1 MSSSGPVWSLKGIAG
16 EFQGNTLPLKA
27 PLMTIGRTV
36 ENHIVIS
43 DTNISRHHATIYLN
57 REKIQIQD
65 EESRNGVI
73 LNDRKI
79 EAGKRFDLKHGDKI
93 MMGPHGFVIEM
104 DDDARFNPAH
114 QTQTRELPAP
124 PKKTK
129 ASTQATTVAK
139 PPIAENLKEKLK
151 NLNLPKIEWN
161 RRTLMYTGLGV
172 FILMVAI
179 MQIPPS
185 EPKKPAQKKET
196 TEAAAPTKVDIKSDP
211 TNTPPA
217 NMTSNELDALKAR
230 AKASLQFQD
239 YLAATELYEKIV
251 KAQPQ
256 DEYVK
261 TQYEFSKKQL
271 KRLIERHLEYAKR
284 EYEKLN
290 YERAIIEWKQ
300 VLALTSKADPDVYK
314 QTEIKIRDAEK
325 EIRKRR

>member
-16 EFQGNTLPLKA
+16 EFQGNTLALKA

-43 DTNISRHHATIYLN
+43 DTNISRHHATIFLN

-65 EESRNGVI
+65 EKSRNGII
-73 LNDRKI
+73 LNDKKI
-79 EAGKRFDLKHGDKI
+79 EAGKKFDLKHGDKI
-93 MMGPHGFVIEM
+93 QMGPHGFIIEM
-104 DDDARFNPAH
+104 DDDARFNPVH
-114 QTQTRELPAP
+114 QTQTREIQTP

-129 ASTQATTVAK
+129 ASTQATTIGK
-139 PPIAENLKEKLK
+139 PPLIASLKAKLQT
-151 NLNLPKIEWN
+151 LNLPHIEWN
-161 RRTLMYTGLGV
+161 RRTMMYTGLGA
-172 FILMVAI
+172 FMIMVGL

-185 EPKKPAQKKET
+185 TKK
-196 TEAAAPTKVDIKSDP
+196 AAPKQEKTDLPNVQIKSNTTDP
-211 TNTPPA
+211 LPEKIDDA
-217 NMTSNELDALKAR
+217 ELDALKAR

-239 YLAATELYEKIV
+239 FLAATELYEKIV

-256 DEYVK
+256 DEYTK

-290 YERAIIEWKQ
+290 YERAVIEWKQ
-300 VLALTSKADPDVYK
+300 VLALTVRADPDVYK
-314 QTEIKIRDAEK
+314 QTEQKIRDAEK